1 VQTEVHGEARLGARS
16 QRRPSRP
23 DAYHG
28 QPGIQVAQSVQT
40 AIRAEGWRRDFPG
53 NRLWAHLDSNHGH
66 LLTANGRRPES
77 VKLLG
82 WTEAT
87 ARGVFLPRHEEA
99 FDLRAEEA
107 VAESPLHRPQ
117 VTL

>member
-1 VQTEVHGEARLGARS
+1 VGLSSPKIVVAEWLPPAAGEGLEGGDFAAN
-16 QRRPSRP
+16 RR
-23 DAYHG
+23 
-28 QPGIQVAQSVQT
+28 
-40 AIRAEGWRRDFPG
+40 
-53 NRLWAHLDSNHGH
+53 WAHVDSNHGP
-66 LLTANGRRPES
+66 LSTANGRRPES

>member
-1 VQTEVHGEARLGARS
+1 VVAIVHGADTASERERV
-16 QRRPSRP
+16 
-23 DAYHG
+23 
-28 QPGIQVAQSVQT
+28 VAVLKLAFASDT
-40 AIRAEGWRRDFPG
+40 ALRWLHVAA
-53 NRLWAHLDSNHGH
+53 NRWWAHVDSNHGP
-66 LLTANGRRPES
+66 LPTANGRRPES

-87 ARGVFLPRHEEA
+87 AREVFLPRHEEA

-107 VAESPLHRPQ
+107 VDESPLHRPQ

>member
-1 VQTEVHGEARLGARS
+1 MESIYRDRTSAPAHSGCRMVAEAGGC
-16 QRRPSRP
+16 RRVE
-23 DAYHG
+23 
-28 QPGIQVAQSVQT
+28 I
-40 AIRAEGWRRDFPG
+40 AISLEIADGRTWVRTTDP
-53 NRLWAHLDSNHGH
+53 LP
-66 LLTANGRRPES
+66 TANGRRPES

-87 ARGVFLPRHEEA
+87 AREVFLPRHEEA

>member
-1 VQTEVHGEARLGARS
+1 LVAEWLQPAAGEGL
-16 QRRPSRP
+16 
-23 DAYHG
+23 
-28 QPGIQVAQSVQT
+28 
-40 AIRAEGWRRDFPG
+40 EGGDLAG
-53 NRLWAHLDSNHGH
+53 NHWWAHVDSHHGP
-66 LLTANGRRPES
+66 LPTANGRRPKS

-87 ARGVFLPRHEEA
+87 AREVFLPRHEEA

-107 VAESPLHRPQ
+107 VAEAPLHRPQ

>member
-1 VQTEVHGEARLGARS
+1 
-16 QRRPSRP
+16 
-23 DAYHG
+23 
-28 QPGIQVAQSVQT
+28 VAWIVQT
-40 AIRAEGWRRDFPG
+40 ADTVSDRERVAAVLPLAFASDTVVRWLHVAA
-53 NRLWAHLDSNHGH
+53 NRWWAHVDSNHGP
-66 LLTANGRRPES
+66 LPTANGRRPES

-87 ARGVFLPRHEEA
+87 AREVFLPRHEEA

>member
-1 VQTEVHGEARLGARS
+1 MMECQVPPPALRIGSGRS
-16 QRRPSRP
+16 VPLS
-23 DAYHG
+23 
-28 QPGIQVAQSVQT
+28 SF
-40 AIRAEGWRRDFPG
+40 EKRDFAA
-53 NRLWAHLDSNHGH
+53 NRWWAHVDSNHGP
-66 LLTANGRRPES
+66 LPTANGRRPES

-87 ARGVFLPRHEEA
+87 AREVFLPRHEEA